1 MLRWVL
7 VCIVAVSG
15 CGGGGGGAPR
25 DPSGSAQDL
34 DDRLETLEV
43 SNPALLP
50 TQGRAEYNGYMRA
63 RLPTGEDGAL
73 LQYLGDLNLDV
84 NFAAARDQIAG
95 SATGFATG
103 GSERL
108 DGTLR
113 IAQGDIYPTTDPQV
127 AYSFDGDVTGNLTD
141 ARGTYIIDGS
151 IEGEF
156 LGRDQR
162 AVSGLVF
169 GDVTGPDGLALF
181 DGTFAAEKRAE

>member
-7 VCIVAVSG
+7 VCIVGVTG
-15 CGGGGGGAPR
+15 CGGGGGGTPR
-25 DPSGSAQDL
+25 DPSGLAQDL
-34 DDRLETLEV
+34 DGRLETLEV

-103 GSERL
+103 GSRRL
-108 DGTLR
+108 DGTLQ
-113 IAQGDIYPTTDPQV
+113 ISQGDIYPTTDPQA
-127 AYSFDGDVTGNLTD
+127 AYSFDGDVTGDLTD
-141 ARGTYIIDGS
+141 ARGTYVIDGS

-156 LGRDQR
+156 LARDQR